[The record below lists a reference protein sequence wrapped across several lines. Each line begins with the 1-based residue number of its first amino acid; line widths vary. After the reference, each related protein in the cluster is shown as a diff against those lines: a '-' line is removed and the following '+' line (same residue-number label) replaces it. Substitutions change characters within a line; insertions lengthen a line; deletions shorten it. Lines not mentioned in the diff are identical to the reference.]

1 MAPQHVPRIVAVAL
15 LGCLALFFMIAS
27 LNTAARSTFAQG
39 SAKVSLFD
47 RYERH
52 QLTTENAQLKAQLQA
67 LTERMEQ
74 RNSALSRQNQRL
86 LDALSGV
93 VGQLPDARDLAAAAV
108 ARVPGAAAVAGAVPN
123 APESP
128 LMSSFTLDDFIEP
141 IASPRRPPLRTP
153 DGNLDNFADFF
164 CRKNDPA

>member
-52 QLTTENAQLKAQLQA
+52 SLKTENEALKAQLQA

-74 RNSALSRQNQRL
+74 RAFGFLLEELLARHDGVEPPRMLSAVRAVATAATSATPADRPGFA
-86 LDALSGV
+86 AL
-93 VGQLPDARDLAAAAV
+93 ARMLTDRPAAAGRGLRQRPRSRFG
-108 ARVPGAAAVAGAVPN
+108 RV
-123 APESP
+123 
-128 LMSSFTLDDFIEP
+128 L
-141 IASPRRPPLRTP
+141 PRDHP
-153 DGNLDNFADFF
+153 DYD
-164 CRKNDPA
+164 RE

>member
-1 MAPQHVPRIVAVAL
+1 
-15 LGCLALFFMIAS
+15 
-27 LNTAARSTFAQG
+27 
-39 SAKVSLFD
+39 
-47 RYERH
+47 
-52 QLTTENAQLKAQLQA
+52 
-67 LTERMEQ
+67 MEQ

>member
-52 QLTTENAQLKAQLQA
+52 SLKTENEALKAQLENMKA
-67 LTERMEQ
+67 KSRLVEWKGGS
-74 RNSALSRQNQRL
+74 SALDGEEVSVS
-86 LDALSGV
+86 DVEFTVDGEKI
-93 VGQLPDARDLAAAAV
+93 AV
-108 ARVPGAAAVAGAVPN
+108 HDVKPVKKNG
-123 APESP
+123 
-128 LMSSFTLDDFIEP
+128 
-141 IASPRRPPLRTP
+141 
-153 DGNLDNFADFF
+153 DFF
-164 CRKNDPA
+164 LRHIAKQNELMEDLGPAKPLVYKGKPVASA

>member
-52 QLTTENAQLKAQLQA
+52 SLKTENEALKAQLQA

-74 RNSALSRQNQRL
+74 RKAEEAAAEVLSEEEATRFMAGFL
-86 LDALSGV
+86 AE
-93 VGQLPDARDLAAAAV
+93 ARD
-108 ARVPGAAAVAGAVPN
+108 
-123 APESP
+123 
-128 LMSSFTLDDFIEP
+128 M
-141 IASPRRPPLRTP
+141 P
-153 DGNLDNFADFF
+153 DPDH
-164 CRKNDPA
+164 CIY